1 LGVRI
6 LWASPLPPIR
16 SGVSDYAV
24 ELLDELGRVADI
36 RIACPP
42 GWIQPEDWPLG
53 ENFELVPAT
62 TTADAGEISLVHIGN
77 NPHHLWLIDRL
88 ADPLPVV
95 VLHDL
100 VLHHLMVEVWASEGA
115 EGELEEKLVRAH
127 GKAGAALARAR
138 EFGLA
143 GGREAFLFPARSL
156 FVANAKGT
164 IVHSRWA
171 LDRLRSE
178 FPAMASARVGLPAVD
193 PGSVD
198 RSQERAHLN
207 CADDE
212 TILMHLGFLTPEK
225 GLSEVMT
232 GLGAAVRAGV
242 KARLLLVGEG
252 RNVQAVLDAAAA
264 IGLGDHVTATGW
276 LPHDRLLRAPAAAD
290 LGVVL
295 RTPSAGE
302 TSAAVIRFLACGTP
316 VAVGG
321 LKQFLEWPETAAPRL
336 TPGSSAPADL
346 ARLIANAAD
355 GTGWDVRGRAAR
367 EAYEANHRPSDTAR
381 AMLEFLETLPV

>member
-1 LGVRI
+1 MRI

-24 ELLDELGRVADI
+24 ELLKELGEVAGIRVV
-36 RIACPP
+36 RPP
-42 GWIQPEDWPLG
+42 GWIQPDDWPLDDG
-53 ENFELVPAT
+53 IELVPAT
-62 TTADAGEISLVHIGN
+62 TEPDAGEITLIHVGN
-77 NPHHLWLIDRL
+77 NPHHLWLLDRL
-88 ADPLPVV
+88 ADPVPVV

-100 VLHHLMVEVWASEGA
+100 VLHHLMVEAWASDDA
-115 EGELEEKLVRAH
+115 DGELADKLFHAH
-127 GKAGAALARAR
+127 GEAGTVLARGR

-156 FVANAKGT
+156 FVENAKGA
-164 IVHSRWA
+164 IVHSHWA

-178 FPAMASARVGLPAVD
+178 FPELASARVGLPAVD
-193 PGSVD
+193 PGDVD
-198 RSQERAHLN
+198 RLAERALLN
-207 CADDE
+207 CAEDE

-225 GLSEVMT
+225 GLSEVLA
-232 GLGAAVRAGV
+232 GLAAAVRTGV
-242 KARLLLVGEG
+242 RARLLLVGEG
-252 RNVQAVLDAAAA
+252 QNARTVLDAAAA

-276 LPHDRLLRAPAAAD
+276 MTHDRFLRAPAAAD

-336 TPGSSAPADL
+336 TPGPSASAEL
-346 ARLIANAAD
+346 ARLIADAAE
-355 GTGWDVRGRAAR
+355 GTGWDLRRRGAR
-367 EAYEANHRPSDTAR
+367 EAYEAEHRPSETAR
-381 AMLEFLETLPV
+381 EMIEFLKTLQF